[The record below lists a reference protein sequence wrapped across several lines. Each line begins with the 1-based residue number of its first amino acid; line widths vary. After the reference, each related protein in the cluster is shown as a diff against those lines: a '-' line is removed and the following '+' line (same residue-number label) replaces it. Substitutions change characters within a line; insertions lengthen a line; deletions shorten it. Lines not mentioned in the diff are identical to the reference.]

1 MKIRN
6 LTLVCLALT
15 LAAGA
20 CKKSP
25 AGSAP
30 ALPSTSVAGTLV
42 ADTITYDVLI
52 SNPDPQ
58 DTWTAKCLSRLNRR
72 ALIDSL
78 FMAVYEGRAIAYD
91 FETLEKL
98 TPARVQQLEA
108 AEGFSRDQI
117 GKIQFTEAWY
127 IQAAGHSMTKEV
139 LSVVLGSN
147 YYDSDGNLFGH
158 KPVMRIV
165 LR

>member
-1 MKIRN
+1 MIRN
-6 LTLVCLALT
+6 LVLLCLALT
-15 LAAGA
+15 LTAGG
-20 CKKSP
+20 CKKQTSV
-25 AGSAP
+25 SVP
-30 ALPSTSVAGTLV
+30 ALPATSSAGSLV

-52 SNPDPQ
+52 TNPDPQ
-58 DTWTAKCLSRLNRR
+58 DTWTTKCLGRLNRR

-78 FMAVYEGRAIAYD
+78 FTAVYEGRAVAYD

-98 TPARVQQLEA
+98 TPARVQQLESA
-108 AEGFSRDQI
+108 DGFNRDQI

-127 IQAAGHSMTKEV
+127 ISSTSHSMTKEV

>member
-6 LTLVCLALT
+6 LTLVFLALT
-15 LAAGA
+15 LTAGA

-25 AGSAP
+25 AVSAP
-30 ALPSTSVAGTLV
+30 SLPVTSAAGTLV
-42 ADTITYDVLI
+42 ADTITYDVMI
-52 SNPDPQ
+52 TNPDPQ

-72 ALIDSL
+72 ALIDSM
-78 FMAVYEGRAIAYD
+78 FTAVYEGTAIAYD

-98 TPARVQQLEA
+98 TPARVHQLEA

-127 IQAAGHSMTKEV
+127 IHAAGHSMTKQV

-165 LR
+165 FK

>member
-1 MKIRN
+1 MKIHN
-6 LTLVCLALT
+6 LTLVCLALI

-20 CKKSP
+20 CKQSP
-25 AGSAP
+25 ADSAP
-30 ALPSTSVAGTLV
+30 SLPVTSEAGTLV
-42 ADTITYDVLI
+42 ADTITYDVMI
-52 SNPDPQ
+52 TNPDPQ
-58 DTWTAKCLSRLNRR
+58 DTWTTKCLSHLNRR
-72 ALIDSL
+72 VLIDSL
-78 FMAVYEGRAIAYD
+78 FAAVYEGRAIAYD

-98 TPARVQQLEA
+98 TPARVQQLESE
-108 AEGFSRDQI
+108 EGFSRDQI

-127 IQAAGHSMTKEV
+127 IHASGHSMTKQV

-147 YYDSDGNLFGH
+147 YYDSEGNLFGH